1 MKVTGS
7 FESVCT
13 LTTCKKPC
21 NPTKSTPSS
30 NCWTTQTKECTSTS
44 GNNLAKGT
52 AVLPHCWNREKHT
65 RDVKNTSDA
74 WMNWWMACM
83 AHMYT
88 MV

>member
-1 MKVTGS
+1 M
-7 FESVCT
+7 
-13 LTTCKKPC
+13 
-21 NPTKSTPSS
+21 
-30 NCWTTQTKECTSTS
+30 S
-44 GNNLAKGT
+44 GNNSSPKAPRFCL
-52 AVLPHCWNREKHT
+52 HCWNREKHT